1 MSDSTTRFTN
11 RVADY
16 IKYRPHYPRPVL
28 EFLQM
33 ELDLSAASII
43 VDVGSGTGI
52 LAELFL
58 QNGNLVYGVEP
69 NQAMREAGEQQLSHY
84 PTFRSVNGT
93 AEATTL
99 EAGRADFVTAGQAFH
114 WFEPTLTHQE
124 FQRILKPDGW
134 VVLVWNSWKP
144 EMSLFLEEYEH
155 LLQTYALDR
164 PLVDRRNVSHQ
175 IFQEFFGNYQ
185 MTTFPNRQ
193 QFDYE
198 GLQGRLLSSSY
209 TPLVN
214 HPNYTPMLAELGRLF
229 KKYQK
234 EGQVQFEYETEVYY
248 GRF

>member
-16 IKYRPHYPRPVL
+16 IKYRPHYPPQVL

-33 ELDLSAASII
+33 ELGLSPTSIV

-58 QNGNLVYGVEP
+58 RNGNLVYGIEP
-69 NQAMREAGEQQLSHY
+69 NQAMRQAAELQLSHY
-84 PTFRSVNGT
+84 ATFRSLNGT

-114 WFEPTLTHQE
+114 WFEPTLTGQE
-124 FQRILKPDGW
+124 FQRILKPAGW
-134 VVLVWNSWKP
+134 VVLIWNSWKP
-144 EMSLFLEEYEH
+144 EMSLFLNDYEQ

-164 PLVDRRNVSHQ
+164 QQVDRRNVTHQ

-185 MTTFPNRQ
+185 MTVFPNRQ

-209 TPLVN
+209 TPLAD
-214 HPNYTPMLAELGRLF
+214 HANYAPMLAELRRLF
-229 KKYQK
+229 EKYQTA
-234 EGQVQFEYETEVYY
+234 GQVQFEYETKVYY